1 MAFEIEKGIDE
12 AVERMVEKYD
22 NWMNI
27 VIYQKLQQIG
37 RQLIDTY
44 ENSDGN
50 SSRHELEER
59 SRLYQIGQ
67 LLYGLEAEGKF
78 NQTSDTVDNLKS
90 LYDMGVRLKIT
101 SGEIEREFDALSKT
115 FKLTHQV
122 PTIEVQLVKDIAKL

>member
-27 VIYQKLQQIG
+27 AIYQKLQHIG

-59 SRLYQIGQ
+59 SRLYRIGQ

-78 NQTSDTVDNLKS
+78 NQTSDTVNNLKS

-115 FKLTHQV
+115 FKVTQQAPL
-122 PTIEVQLVKDIAKL
+122 IEVQLVKDIAKL